1 VCDSWLVFENFLA
14 NMGEPPPNMS
24 IDRIDPNGN
33 YEPGNCRW
41 ATHKQQTANRRPFKQ
56 IGLRGERN
64 SKAKLAATDVEQ
76 IRALKGILPQ
86 WQIAQIFGVNQSNIS
101 QILAGKTW
109 VCDTAPDPVPA
120 FDAVGA
126 TMTSPW

>member
-1 VCDSWLVFENFLA
+1 MCDSWLVFENFLA

-56 IGLRGERN
+56 IGLRGERS

-76 IRALKGILPQ
+76 IRALKESCLSGKSHKYL
-86 WQIAQIFGVNQSNIS
+86 ASTS
-101 QILAGKTW
+101 Q
-109 VCDTAPDPVPA
+109 
-120 FDAVGA
+120 
-126 TMTSPW
+126 TSHRF